1 VFSIIFQPISKVFR
15 LSTHISSRVFFLPS
29 FGMRTRCHFCRL
41 PLATS
46 RLLLFFFFSPLT
58 GVFAREDVIEN
69 FAAKRRLA
77 AVWEARGAD
86 VARVNDD
93 KCQGGTGRHVGKF
106 FTITRQWMERKMCL
120 SSGG

>member
-1 VFSIIFQPISKVFR
+1 VASSRSSKVICLTSKAHTIAPTTFAHPRVFSIIFQPISKVFR

-29 FGMRTRCHFCRL
+29 FEMRTRCHFCRL

-77 AVWEARGAD
+77 AV
-86 VARVNDD
+86 
-93 KCQGGTGRHVGKF
+93 
-106 FTITRQWMERKMCL
+106 
-120 SSGG
+120 